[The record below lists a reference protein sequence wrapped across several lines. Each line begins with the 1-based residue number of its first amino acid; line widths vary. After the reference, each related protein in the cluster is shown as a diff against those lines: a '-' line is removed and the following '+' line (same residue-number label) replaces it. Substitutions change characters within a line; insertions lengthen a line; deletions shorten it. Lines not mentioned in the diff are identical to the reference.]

1 MGEIIWRQGRAK
13 QIGGKACIC
22 FSRNV
27 DRQTRMSWR
36 QRSWGPSPFF
46 GAFFDA
52 REVLVLEP
60 KSLFPYF
67 GVGLPRPSSPLASR
81 PLSRQRLKYQAV
93 KSLTTRKLFP
103 DGLYLKTWPVKMSD
117 KTMNWFWE
125 SKMSQMCQMNGG
137 DGNLDT
143 DSV

>member
-1 MGEIIWRQGRAK
+1 MHLL
-13 QIGGKACIC
+13 
-22 FSRNV
+22 FSKRRPTDQDELETEV
-27 DRQTRMSWR
+27 LGHKSL
-36 QRSWGPSPFF
+36 F
-46 GAFFDA
+46 GA
-52 REVLVLEP
+52 REVLVLGP
-60 KSLFPYF
+60 KSLFPFF
-67 GVGLPRPSSPLASR
+67 GVGLPRPSSPLTSR

-103 DGLYLKTWPVKMSD
+103 DGLYLQTWPVKMSD
-117 KTMNWFWE
+117 KTMNRFWE